1 MTNDLE
7 KHLRILSELDLYFED
22 DVYYQKLGNGEK
34 DGPFCSCCFDFNE
47 KLVRLHKNLDQN
59 NERDYKL
66 LVCPKCKT
74 KVLENDI

>member
-1 MTNDLE
+1 MVNKLE
-7 KHLRILSELDLYFED
+7 EHLRLLRELDLQFEN
-22 DVYYQKLGNGEK
+22 DVYYQDLGNGEK

-59 NERDYKL
+59 NEKDYKL

-74 KVLENDI
+74 KVLEKGI